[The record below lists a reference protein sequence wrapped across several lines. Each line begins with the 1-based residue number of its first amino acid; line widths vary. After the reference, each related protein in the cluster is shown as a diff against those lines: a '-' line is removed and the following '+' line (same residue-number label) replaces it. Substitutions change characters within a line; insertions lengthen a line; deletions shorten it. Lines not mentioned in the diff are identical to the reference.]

1 MHGYRKPI
9 LWVSDKKNIPPRPDN
24 PDKYPME
31 DYRHW
36 YDKEYAGW
44 NVVKSDIPSSP
55 ADGPGGKRIICLLPG
70 YHPYHEAY
78 KRGMLEAVSA
88 FGINLSFKYSDW
100 DEDEQQYQ
108 VKEAIAASPDMIIL
122 VPENSVSGSLW
133 YKEINSYGIPVIAS
147 NLLPEDEGFKYIL
160 TWTGPDD
167 WGQSRALARVF
178 AEKMKYSGGY
188 CIVSHIPGCSAYYA
202 RTWGMITELKRIA
215 PEMKLL
221 SMDSTD
227 LDTDKT
233 YSLVKGWLKEFG
245 TELSGIVSADDNLVQ
260 LGINRALS
268 ESKRDDVVKVANG
281 STSIGIRMLKEG
293 KLDAITFQS
302 AELDGALPIQV
313 AVDWFNGLE
322 VPPVRNL
329 PVHILTKD
337 NVEEFVFNYNTPGE
351 IDMNLLYRMIV
362 ECDSG
367 KVEAFFDSIYGR
379 FSATGVLTVEYFRGF
394 TIELLSNLLNIIKR
408 NELSEKELIGDYE
421 TIFKK
426 LFNQKTTEGTLQ
438 WLKDV
443 SLRIIEEMK
452 DKTGKPKTLIQQI
465 VEFVDTN
472 YMNPISLKVISGKF
486 NISAAYI
493 GRLFKEETGTG
504 FTKYLNNLRI
514 EQAKILLA
522 STPERANKIALEV
535 GYSDS
540 SYFYSIF
547 KKYTGMSPSQYIKSI
562 TGDA

>member
-1 MHGYRKPI
+1 
-9 LWVSDKKNIPPRPDN
+9 
-24 PDKYPME
+24 
-31 DYRHW
+31 
-36 YDKEYAGW
+36 
-44 NVVKSDIPSSP
+44 
-55 ADGPGGKRIICLLPG
+55 
-70 YHPYHEAY
+70 
-78 KRGMLEAVSA
+78 
-88 FGINLSFKYSDW
+88 
-100 DEDEQQYQ
+100 
-108 VKEAIAASPDMIIL
+108 
-122 VPENSVSGSLW
+122 
-133 YKEINSYGIPVIAS
+133 
-147 NLLPEDEGFKYIL
+147 
-160 TWTGPDD
+160 
-167 WGQSRALARVF
+167 
-178 AEKMKYSGGY
+178 
-188 CIVSHIPGCSAYYA
+188 
-202 RTWGMITELKRIA
+202 MITELKRIA

-233 YSLVKGWLKEFG
+233 YSLVKGWLKKFG

-260 LGINRALS
+260 LGINKALL
-268 ESKRDDVVKVANG
+268 EGRRDDVIKVANG

-293 KLDAITFQS
+293 RLDAITFQS

-394 TIELLSNLLNIIKR
+394 TIELLSNLLNIIKH

-540 SYFYSIF
+540 NYFYSIF

-562 TGDA
+562 TGDT